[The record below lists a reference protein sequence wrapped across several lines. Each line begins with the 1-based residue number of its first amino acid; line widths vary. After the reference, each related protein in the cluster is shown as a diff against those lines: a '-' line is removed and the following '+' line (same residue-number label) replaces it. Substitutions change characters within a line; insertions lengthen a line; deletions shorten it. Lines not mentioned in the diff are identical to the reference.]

1 MKIFEVEHLYDLPEM
16 LRAER
21 KKQKK
26 TQKQLAREAHISEN
40 TVALTEHGQTNPSI
54 EMLASI
60 VRALGYDTIQIKI
73 Y

>member
-1 MKIFEVEHLYDLPEM
+1 MKIFEVEHLYDLPNR

-21 KKQKK
+21 KSQKK
-26 TQKQLAREAHISEN
+26 TQKQLAKEAHIGEN
-40 TVALTEHGQTNPSI
+40 TVELTERGETNPSI

>member
-1 MKIFEVEHLYDLPEM
+1 MKVFEVPHLYDLPTL
-16 LRAER
+16 LREER
-21 KKQKK
+21 KRQKK
-26 TQKQLAREAHISEN
+26 TQKQLAKAAHIGEN
-40 TVALTEHGQTNPSI
+40 TVALTERGQTNPSI

>member
-1 MKIFEVEHLYDLPEM
+1 MKIFEVEHLYDLPNR

-21 KKQKK
+21 KRQKK
-26 TQKQLAREAHISEN
+26 TQKELAKLAHIGEN
-40 TVALTEHGQTNPSI
+40 TVALTERGQTNPSI